1 MPEIMLLFSMCV
13 QIFATLI
20 IISENQLSHL
30 VWSLSLFLSL
40 NMKFTF
46 NLKPIK
52 QDVAHQSL
60 PCLMQ
65 LL

>member
-1 MPEIMLLFSMCV
+1 MCV

-30 VWSLSLFLSL
+30 VWSPSLFLSL